1 MSGKLSIAL
10 RLESARAAP
19 CPRHAVDGFSLIEV
33 LVALVVLSVGLLGLA
48 ALQQNAVRFNHDAY
62 LRSQATVLAYDI
74 ADRIRGNRQAATDE
88 AYDSVFEATPP
99 ACNSVVAAGT
109 VVAQDIGAW
118 RRALTCALPAGNG
131 QIDWDRPTEI
141 LTVTVR
147 WDPSRG
153 TDPDDDSEETFV
165 MTTGL

>member
-1 MSGKLSIAL
+1 MVAPAST
-10 RLESARAAP
+10 AA
-19 CPRHAVDGFSLIEV
+19 GFSLIEV

-74 ADRIRGNRQAATDE
+74 ADRIRGNRQAATDGPYYSE
-88 AYDSVFEATPP
+88 FAATPP
-99 ACNSVVAAGT
+99 ACNASSPLGRS
-109 VVAQDIGAW
+109 W
-118 RRALTCALPAGNG
+118 RRTSARGGVRSPARSPPATAKLNG
-131 QIDWDRPTEI
+131 TMASEI
-141 LTVTVR
+141 LTITVQ

-153 TDPDDDSEETFV
+153 AVPWRLDAEQFV

>member
-88 AYDSVFEATPP
+88 AYDSAFEATPP

-131 QIDWDRPTEI
+131 QIDWDDATEI
-141 LTVTVR
+141 LTITVQ

>member
-1 MSGKLSIAL
+1 MRAKLSTRSCHA
-10 RLESARAAP
+10 SAQS
-19 CPRHAVDGFSLIEV
+19 GFSLIEV

-74 ADRIRGNRQAATDE
+74 ADRIRGNRQAATAE
-88 AYDSVFEATPP
+88 AYDSAFAPMPP

-131 QIDWDRPTEI
+131 QIDWDDASEI
-141 LTVTVR
+141 LTITVQ

-153 TDPDDDSEETFV
+153 AVVAEAEQFV